1 MINQALLF
9 QDLQIQMNATVN
21 FNNFFIGSE

>member
-1 MINQALLF
+1 
-9 QDLQIQMNATVN
+9 LQIQMNATVN